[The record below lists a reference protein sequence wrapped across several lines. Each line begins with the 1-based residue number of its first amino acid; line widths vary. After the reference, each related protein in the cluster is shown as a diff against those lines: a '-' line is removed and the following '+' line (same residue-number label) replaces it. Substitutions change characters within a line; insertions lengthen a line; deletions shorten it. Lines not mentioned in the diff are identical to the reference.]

1 MLRYERGV
9 WLMGA
14 SLLSFGSGMV
24 APATVVRGGFTYS
37 AAAASQPAADW
48 LLLQVRLKVGES
60 VIASSA
66 VQPDGSFTIRNDS
79 NAAADLVYGGLG
91 INGEVYLTTI
101 PPHRADTLKVEFA
114 LPVSDAKA
122 HGRVACPKCQRRDKV
137 LPIGGQAGVLT
148 VSVNAKGDTTRLP
161 FDRKYYH
168 PDSDVTGWLD
178 PHWYCVRD
186 AITF

>member
-1 MLRYERGV
+1 MKGV
-9 WLMGA
+9 LWLVGA
-14 SLLSFGSGMV
+14 SLLGFGSDMV

-37 AAAASQPAADW
+37 AAAASRPASDR
-48 LLLQVRLKVGES
+48 LLLQVRLKVGKS
-60 VIASSA
+60 VFASSA

-91 INGEVYLTTI
+91 IHGEVYLATI
-101 PPHRADTLKVEFA
+101 PPHCADTLKVKFA
-114 LPVSDAKA
+114 LPVSSAKA

-137 LPIGGQAGVLT
+137 LPIGGQAGVVT
-148 VSVNAKGDTTRLP
+148 VSVNAQGDTTRLP

-168 PDSDVTGWLD
+168 PDSDVAGWLD

-186 AITF
+186 TIKF

>member
-1 MLRYERGV
+1 
-9 WLMGA
+9 MGA
-14 SLLSFGSGMV
+14 SLLSIGSSMV
-24 APATVVRGGFTYS
+24 APATVVKGRFAYGS
-37 AAAASQPAADW
+37 ATAGRASGDAL

-60 VIASSA
+60 VIASSV

-91 INGEVYLTTI
+91 INGDVYLATI
-101 PPHRADTLKVEFA
+101 PPYRADTLKVKFA

-122 HGRVACPKCQRRDKV
+122 HGRVTCPKCQRRDKV
-137 LPIGGQAGVLT
+137 LPIGGQAGVIT
-148 VSVNAKGDTTRLP
+148 VSVTAKGDTTRLP
-161 FDRKYYH
+161 FDRKHYH

-186 AITF
+186 SVKF

>member
-1 MLRYERGV
+1 MKGV
-9 WLMGA
+9 LWLMGA
-14 SLLSFGSGMV
+14 SLLSIGSSMV
-24 APATVVRGGFTYS
+24 ASATVVRGGFTYS
-37 AAAASQPAADW
+37 AAFASQPSSDR

-66 VQPDGSFTIRNDS
+66 VQPDGSFMIRNDS

-91 INGEVYLTTI
+91 INGEVYLATI
-101 PPHRADTLKVEFA
+101 PPHRAGTVRVKFA

-122 HGRVACPKCQRRDKV
+122 HGRVVCPKCQRRDKV
-137 LPIGGQAGVLT
+137 LPIGGQAGVIT
-148 VSVNAKGDTTRLP
+148 VSVNAKEDTTRLP

-186 AITF
+186 TIKF